1 MLPVISVKNTF
12 PRKGIKWLHWSRHSP
27 VGDCYP
33 VQTCELA
40 RPERYA
46 DLRSDAA
53 CLITRG
59 SGDASYGDAALNENG
74 AGVVDRAR

>member
-1 MLPVISVKNTF
+1 M
-12 PRKGIKWLHWSRHSP
+12 
-27 VGDCYP
+27 
-33 VQTCELA
+33 QTCELA